1 VAGPGATGRDREES
15 RGPGR
20 CAGVRLDIWTDIV
33 CPFCYLGRAR
43 LEEAVAGFE
52 HRDEVE
58 LVWHSFELDRDA
70 PAVSEQTVVDLV
82 AQKYGASRE
91 QMVAQHESLA
101 AQMRELG
108 LPVDFDRARHGNT
121 FDAHRVVHLATEHGL
136 GGEMHARLLRAY
148 FAEGLA
154 IGDREVLADL
164 AAEVGL
170 DRDEVVQ
177 ALAGHDYGNHVRSDE
192 ATAKMIGIT
201 GVPFVVLDRK
211 YGVSGAQP
219 TQVFADALATAWEH
233 RHEVAEPVATGCGG
247 GCGPDG
253 CAGAC
258 AS

>member
-1 VAGPGATGRDREES
+1 MAGPGATGRDREES

-154 IGDREVLADL
+154 I
-164 AAEVGL
+164 
-170 DRDEVVQ
+170 
-177 ALAGHDYGNHVRSDE
+177 
-192 ATAKMIGIT
+192 ATA
-201 GVPFVVLDRK
+201 RCW
-211 YGVSGAQP
+211 P
-219 TQVFADALATAWEH
+219 TSPPRSASTATRWC
-233 RHEVAEPVATGCGG
+233 RPSPATTTATTSAATR
-247 GCGPDG
+247 PPRR
-253 CAGAC
+253 
-258 AS
+258 